1 MGLIVFLI
9 VVIII
14 IVLCLFGKI
23 GTLKDEK
30 SDLQADL
37 KESNT
42 NNRELNTKI
51 DSLKNEINSLKKQN
65 KKLSEDINTRSKQFS
80 EAVQDVADQKVY
92 LYSEDLRNCR
102 KEITRYQKALEH
114 CIFKHSDLA
123 NEIPQFSDAHFE
135 DRLITFSQ
143 ALLNNDKKLTDLN
156 KHIAERELRLAQL
169 TSIDDN
175 SKLISQTI
183 RNTFRKNYNIY
194 SFFDSITTN
203 RLNNAI
209 NSDLSILNSQFACD
223 MRSDNNVYH
232 VTLTSCTCDDFI
244 HRHKPCK
251 HILFFAYSLGLLQFN
266 EKEIDKYTKISV
278 EKLNRITQEKTDLD
292 KKIKADRSTI
302 KLLESTVNEHKQ
314 TLGKETLD
322 FPWIANS
329 FCKLQECHDKY
340 LIDQLSPHA
349 YKAAEITSEF
359 KKRNKELLR
368 EKLLLENL
376 LKSYEA
382 LFPWLEDFK
391 TVNVDEALAYVHMS
405 SLSEDYDT
413 TLKKWLSPEE
423 YATLST
429 AEKNQLALDRYK
441 KRNKTDWEIG
451 IEYERYIGYIHE
463 TKGYTVKYT
472 GALAGLNDMGRDL
485 LVQISPNETLV
496 IQCKRWSAEKTIHEK
511 HIFQLF
517 GTAFVMGINNSI
529 IKYTPVF
536 YTTTTLSDVARKVAK
551 ELNVTVFENFAY
563 SEYPLIKCNIGID
576 ESGEKEKIYHL
587 PFDQQYDR
595 VIIEPTQG
603 EFYALTTVEAERAG
617 FRHAKTHLTK

>member
-9 VVIII
+9 VVPFIII
-14 IVLCLFGKI
+14 LCLFGKI
-23 GTLKDEK
+23 DSLKYK
-30 SDLQADL
+30 ISDLQADL
-37 KESNT
+37 KEATAKNQ
-42 NNRELNTKI
+42 ELN
-51 DSLKNEINSLKKQN
+51 KK
-65 KKLSEDINTRSKQFS
+65 
-80 EAVQDVADQKVY
+80 
-92 LYSEDLRNCR
+92 
-102 KEITRYQKALEH
+102 KEITLYQKALEH
-114 CIFKHSDLA
+114 CIAKHSDLID
-123 NEIPQFSDAHFE
+123 EIPQFSDVHFE
-135 DRLITFSQ
+135 NRLITFSQ
-143 ALLNNDKKLTDLN
+143 ALLNNKKKLTDLN
-156 KHIAERELRLAQL
+156 KHIAERELHLAQL

-209 NSDLSILNSQFACD
+209 NSDLSILNSKFACD

-232 VTLTSCTCDDFI
+232 ITLTSCTCDDFI
-244 HRHKPCK
+244 HRHSPCK

-266 EKEIDKYTKISV
+266 EKEIDKYTKISM
-278 EKLNRITQEKTDLD
+278 EKLNRITQEKNDLD
-292 KKIKADRSTI
+292 KKIKAERSTI

-314 TLGKETLD
+314 YLGKETLD

-329 FCKLQECHDKY
+329 YCKLQECHDEY
-340 LIDQLSPHA
+340 LIEQLSPHA

-359 KKRNKELLR
+359 KKKNKELLR

-376 LKSYEA
+376 LKSYET

-391 TVNVDEALAYVHMS
+391 TVNVDDALAYVHMS
-405 SLSEDYDT
+405 STSEDYDIN
-413 TLKKWLSPEE
+413 LKKWLSPEE

-429 AEKNQLALDRYK
+429 TEKNQLALDRYK

-451 IEYERYIGYIHE
+451 IEYERYIGYIYE
-463 TKGYTVKYT
+463 TKGCTVKYT

-485 LVQISPNETLV
+485 LVQVNPNEILV
-496 IQCKRWSAEKTIHEK
+496 IQCKRWSTEKTIHEK

-517 GTAFVMGINNSI
+517 GTAFVMGITNSK

-536 YTTTTLSDVARKVAK
+536 YTTTALSDVARKVAK
-551 ELNVTVFENFAY
+551 ELKVTVFENYAY
-563 SEYPLIKCNIGID
+563 SEYPLIKCNTGID
-576 ESGEKEKIYHL
+576 ETGAREKIYHL

-595 VIIEPTQG
+595 IVIEPSQG
-603 EFYALTTVEAERAG
+603 EFYALTTSEAEKAG
-617 FRHAKTHLTK
+617 FRHAKKHLTK